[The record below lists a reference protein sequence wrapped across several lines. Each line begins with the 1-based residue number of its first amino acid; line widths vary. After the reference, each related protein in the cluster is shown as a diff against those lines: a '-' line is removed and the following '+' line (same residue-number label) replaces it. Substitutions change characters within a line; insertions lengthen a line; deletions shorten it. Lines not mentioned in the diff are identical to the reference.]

1 MSEDVDRAAAGTVIV
16 REAVGVFHH
25 WQNLQAAV
33 DDLLAHGF
41 DRSEISLLAGEKT
54 VEQKLGHIYK
64 KVSELEDDPTVPR
77 AAFVNPDSLTEAKTF
92 TISGLG
98 YVGALA
104 AVGTIVASGGTLAAA
119 IVGAIA
125 AGAGGAGV
133 GSLIARMLG
142 RERAADLESQLAKGG
157 VLLWVRTRDA
167 VHETRAC
174 EVLNK
179 HQAADVHVH
188 ALPASTTPAHD
199 PFADLEPD
207 PFLPKART

>member
-1 MSEDVDRAAAGTVIV
+1 MSEGVDRAAAGTVMV

-33 DDLLAHGF
+33 DDLLRHGF
-41 DRSEISLLAGEKT
+41 DRSEVSLLAGEKT

-64 KVSELEDDPTVPR
+64 KIAELEDDPAVPR
-77 AAFVNPDSLTEAKTF
+77 TAFLGADSLTETKAF

-119 IVGAIA
+119 IIGAAI

-142 RERAADLESQLAKGG
+142 RERAASIESQLARGG
-157 VLLWVRTRDA
+157 LLLWVRTRDVEHEARA
-167 VHETRAC
+167 VA
-174 EVLNK
+174 VLK
-179 HQAADVHVH
+179 QHQADDVHVH
-188 ALPASTTPAHD
+188 DLPASTSPAHD
-199 PFADLEPD
+199 PLADLEPD